1 MSRSETADAQS
12 GRKRGHRI
20 LPREA
25 GAAPLDFVI
34 GVMAFLAALALG
46 GVLIANRTAQGWES
60 GLAGRLTVQI
70 LPQGDG
76 APPKE
81 VDAALRVLHDTA
93 GVASA
98 NLLSTQENLALVAPW
113 LGHDADVMALPFPAL
128 IDVVLAPGAT
138 PDLDAL
144 GTALKRAA
152 PHASLD
158 DHRRWVAKLRDT
170 ASTVVWGAAAI
181 LLLIALATAATVAFA
196 TRAGLEAHHDI
207 VQLLHLMGAK
217 DGFIA
222 RAFEWHYFL
231 AALIAAAVGAAL
243 ALGGFIA
250 AGGLEQVGLPGVPF
264 LPPLSLRLSELPWL
278 LLVPTTSA
286 LIAWITARLSV
297 FAALKEFY

>member
-1 MSRSETADAQS
+1 MSTAQTANTAA
-12 GRKRGHRI
+12 KPKHGHRI
-20 LPREA
+20 LPRES

-46 GVLIANRTAQGWES
+46 GVMIANRTAQGWES
-60 GLAGRLTVQI
+60 GLSGRLTVQI
-70 LPQGDG
+70 LPQGDA

-81 VDAALRVLHDTA
+81 IEGALRVLRATPGIA
-93 GVASA
+93 QA
-98 NLLSTQENLALVAPW
+98 NELSLEENLALVAPW
-113 LGHDADVMALPFPAL
+113 LGRDADVTALPFPAL

-144 GTALKRAA
+144 SEQLKKVA
-152 PHASLD
+152 PHGTLD
-158 DHRRWVAKLRDT
+158 DHRRWVQRLRDT

-231 AALIAAAVGAAL
+231 AALIAASAGAAFAL
-243 ALGGFIA
+243 AGFAA
-250 AGGLEQVGLPGVPF
+250 AGGLEQVGLSGVSF
-264 LPPLSLRLSELPWL
+264 LPPMSLRVAELPWL
-278 LLVPTTSA
+278 LLVPGCAA
-286 LIAWITARLSV
+286 LIAWITARISV
-297 FAALKEFY
+297 FSALKEFY